1 MHHDRPCDET
11 CIDTLANGV
20 RVLTIDMPQLET
32 ACVSVYVRAGSA
44 HESRVGNGI
53 SHVVEHMAFKGTVTR
68 DAQRINYDAECLG
81 ADVNA
86 HTDKDHTAYHMRGL
100 ARDAEAF
107 VRMLGDIVRQP
118 TFPRDELESER
129 QVLLQEFAED
139 DDDPMVTAFKLFDRA
154 CYGLHPVAQPVI
166 GTRANL
172 ERFTREDLL
181 DHVHRLYSGSNII
194 VAAAG
199 RVDAAAIA
207 RAAEQAFAGLPCG
220 TPNRVASPPYVGDV
234 RTRAMAGTRQTHVVL
249 GFPLAPAGA
258 DDVAGAVAAA
268 VLGEGMSSPL
278 MQELREK
285 RGLAYYAACSADV
298 FETHGQFVI
307 EASMAPERLD
317 ELVEQC
323 TRLLLAQAQAVSLQD
338 LDRAR
343 NQLRVRRLRMLE
355 KPACRLEQAALDL
368 FALGRVRDHAS
379 WLGRIDALGAEA
391 VRGCFESL
399 LNQRASLA
407 VTGRLAR
414 GVRQHLRERLPQ
426 PRQR

>member
-1 MHHDRPCDET
+1 MRHDRPSA
-11 CIDTLANGV
+11 DTHVATLSNGV
-20 RVLTIDMPQLET
+20 RVLTIALPRLDT
-32 ACVSVYVRAGSA
+32 ACVSVYVRAGSV
-44 HESRVGNGI
+44 HESRAGNGI
-53 SHVVEHMAFKGTVTR
+53 SHVVEHMAFKGTATR
-68 DAQRINYDAECLG
+68 NAERINFDAERLG

-107 VRMLGDIVRQP
+107 VRMLGDIVRHP

-139 DDDPMVTAFKLFDRA
+139 DDDPMVTAFKLFDHA
-154 CYGLHPVAQPVI
+154 CYGLHAVAQPVI

-181 DHVHRLYSGSNII
+181 AHVQRLYSGSNVV

-199 RVDAAAIA
+199 RIDAQAIA
-207 RAAEQAFAGLPCG
+207 RAAEDLFADLPRG
-220 TPNRVASPPYVGDV
+220 EPNLVEAPAYVGDV
-234 RTRAMAGTRQTHVVL
+234 RTRAMAGTSQTHAVL
-249 GFPLAPAGA
+249 GFPIAAAAA
-258 DDVAGAVAAA
+258 DDVASVVAAA

-317 ELVEQC
+317 ELVGE
-323 TRLLLAQAQAVSLQD
+323 TVRLLHAHAQAVSAPD

-355 KPACRLEQAALDL
+355 KPARRLEQAALDL
-368 FALGRVRDHAS
+368 FAHGRVRDHAQ
-379 WLGRIDALGAEA
+379 WLERIDALSAEA
-391 VRGCFESL
+391 VRRCFEAMLSL
-399 LNQRASLA
+399 GASLA

-414 GVRQHLRERLPQ
+414 GARQRLREHLPAA
-426 PRQR
+426 QRR